1 MNPIRRTVAFPLI
14 LSFAACGGG
23 SKGPSE
29 PPTEP
34 NSPPSISVPAGL
46 SGTSPSYGL
55 TVPTGETRTL
65 LFTATD
71 PDGDLLQWQVAANG
85 SGLQAAGV
93 SYSAPSFGT
102 AFQIQLAVT
111 SAPAAVNLSILVED
125 PDGAASAIDVRVV
138 RSGAPVILGVTPTS
152 AFATQA
158 QAVTVTGSALLL
170 GGAVATNVAFDGV
183 QGTGTTIVSDT
194 TITTNTP
201 TSAAL
206 GDTVVSVSNV
216 FGTSSLPAQAFR
228 VHAFP
233 PSLFATD
240 TRLDAGAAG
249 SLVLARNSDVIAA
262 AWLEGTALVYRV
274 SNDRGQNWGAPF
286 PISGAEAASE
296 PCLSMQ
302 GSDVMLAWIG
312 DGTSVWV
319 RRSTNGGS
327 AWAAAQRVDPVSP
340 VTEAHR
346 PRLAQ
351 SGARRH
357 LVWSSGTTSL
367 GTARVR
373 AVASSNGGIAWS
385 NVQFVSNG
393 GQNQANHQV
402 ACDGDFAWV
411 LCEDERVS
419 PRAAWITRS
428 TDGGATWL
436 PGLRLNTLATAA
448 SSPVLTTSAN
458 RLFAA
463 WVQNGGLF
471 LTTSADRGSTWATT
485 IVELQGPQL
494 GTVTEPV
501 AICDANQ
508 AVFAYVVAG
517 NLVRTSR
524 FTVAGASVQQASVDT
539 ATTVSASPAI
549 GHSGNY
555 VFVTWREGDVGSGAA
570 RTRFSV
576 SVNGAGSFEAPAG
589 FGDGTAAQTLPV
601 LGVEGAHVLFGWLD
615 ARGATSGVFVN
626 RTEF

>member
-1 MNPIRRTVAFPLI
+1 MRSTFALALFF
-14 LSFAACGGG
+14 SFAACGGG
-23 SKGPSE
+23 GGKGSSDPPS
-29 PPTEP
+29 EP
-34 NSPPSISVPAGL
+34 NSPPSIGVPAGL
-46 SGTSPSYGL
+46 SGTSPSFGL

-65 LFTATD
+65 LFTASD

-85 SGLQAAGV
+85 ASLLSSGV

-111 SAPAAVNLSILVED
+111 TAPAAVNLSILVED

-138 RSGAPVILGVTPTS
+138 RSGAPVITGITPTS
-152 AFATQA
+152 AFTTQA
-158 QAVTVTGSALLL
+158 QAVTVTGSALQL
-170 GGAVATNVAFDGV
+170 GGAVATNVSFDGV
-183 QGTGTTIVSDT
+183 QGNNTTIVSDT

-206 GDTVVSVSNV
+206 GETVVSVANV
-216 FGTSSLPAQAFR
+216 FGTTSLPAQAFR

-240 TRLDAGAAG
+240 TQLDAGAAS
-249 SLVLARNSDVIAA
+249 SLVLARNRDVVAA
-262 AWLEGTALVYRV
+262 AWLEGASLVYRV

-286 PISGAEAASE
+286 TVSGAEAASE
-296 PCLSMQ
+296 PSLSIE
-302 GSDVMLAWIG
+302 DAEVMLAWIG

-327 AWAAAQRVDPVSP
+327 AWEAAQRVDPVSP
-340 VTEAHR
+340 VTEARR

-357 LVWSSGTTSL
+357 LVWLSGTTSL

-373 AVASSNGGIAWS
+373 AVASTNGGLTWS
-385 NVQFVSNG
+385 SPQLVSDG

-402 ACDGDFAWV
+402 ECDGEFVWV
-411 LCEDERVS
+411 LCEDERIA
-419 PRAAWITRS
+419 PRAAWAVRS
-428 TDGGATWL
+428 TDGGTTWL
-436 PGLRLNTLATAA
+436 PGLRLNSPATSA

-471 LTTSADRGSTWATT
+471 LTTSADRGATWATT
-485 IVELQGPQL
+485 IVELQGAQL
-494 GTVTEPV
+494 GSVSEPV
-501 AICDANQ
+501 AVCDANQ
-508 AVFAYVVAG
+508 AVFAYIVAG

-524 FTVAGASVQQASVDT
+524 FTVAGASVQQASVDA
-539 ATTVSASPAI
+539 ATTVSASPVIAQ
-549 GHSGNY
+549 SGNY
-555 VFVTWREGDVGSGAA
+555 VFVAWREGDVGSGAA
-570 RTRFSV
+570 RTQFAV
-576 SVNGAGSFEAPAG
+576 SVNGAGAFAAPTG
-589 FGDGTAAQTLPV
+589 FGDGTAAQSLPV
-601 LGVEGAHVLFGWLD
+601 LGVEGAHLFLGWLD
-615 ARGATSGVFVN
+615 ARGATSGVFCN